1 MTISAMRLA
10 AIHYRTGFPIDD
22 FLARVGALLRAD
34 HIRVG
39 GAIQLNVAEP
49 GRTCGAMTLV
59 DLSSGTAMEISQQL
73 GSLAQ
78 GCRLDT
84 GRLAEFGTLL
94 ERLPDE
100 GVELLILN
108 KFGRAEAE
116 GHGLRR
122 NIERALNAGVAVL
135 TAVRAPYD
143 DAWRVFHGGL
153 ATDLPPDL
161 ENVRAWC
168 HTAVAQGRLRETP
181 VVPLSTVE
189 SA

>member
-10 AIHYRTGFPIDD
+10 AIHYRTGFRIDD

-39 GAIQLNVAEP
+39 GAIQLNAAEP
-49 GRTCGAMTLV
+49 GQTCGAMTLV
-59 DLSSGTAMEISQQL
+59 DLSSGTVMEISQQL

-84 GRLAEFGTLL
+84 GRLAEFATLL
-94 ERLPDE
+94 ERPLED
-100 GVELLILN
+100 GIELLILN

-122 NIERALNAGVAVL
+122 NIERALDAGVAVL
-135 TAVRAPYD
+135 TAVRPPYD
-143 DAWRVFHGGL
+143 ETWRVFHGGL

-161 ENVRAWC
+161 ESVRTWC
-168 HTAVAQGRLRETP
+168 RAAVAQRRLGETP
-181 VVPLSTVE
+181 TGALSTAE
-189 SA
+189 ST

>member
-10 AIHYRTGFPIDD
+10 AIHYQTGFPIDD
-22 FLARVGALLRAD
+22 FLARVGAHLRAD
-34 HIRVG
+34 DIRVG
-39 GAIQLNVAEP
+39 GAIQLNVAAP
-49 GRTCGAMTLV
+49 AQTCGAMTLV

-73 GSLAQ
+73 GALAQ

-84 GRLAEFGTLL
+84 GRLAEFGALL
-94 ERLPDE
+94 ERPADD

-108 KFGRAEAE
+108 KFGRAEAG

-122 NIERALNAGVAVL
+122 NIAHALDAGVAVL
-135 TAVRAPYD
+135 TAVRPPYD
-143 DAWRVFHGGL
+143 EAWREFHGGL

-161 ENVRAWC
+161 ARVQAWC
-168 HTAVAQGRLRETP
+168 HAAVAQCRLGETP
-181 VVPLSTVE
+181 AVPLPTSE